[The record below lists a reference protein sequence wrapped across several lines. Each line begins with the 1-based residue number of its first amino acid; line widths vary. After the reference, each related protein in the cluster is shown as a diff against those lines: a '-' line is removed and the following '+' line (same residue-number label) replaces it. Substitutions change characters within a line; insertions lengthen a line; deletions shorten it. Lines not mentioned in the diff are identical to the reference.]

1 MFKKDLF
8 TKFTIEQLKDIL
20 ALVSTFEDKDDL
32 LMGISS
38 EIKCRELEKKQ
49 SLNSRFTIEMFKQ
62 YNMFYSDELK
72 VLVINGIRNLQD
84 LIDADL
90 NSMIG
95 MTESIKEKLSWARR
109 FYTLD
114 ANKSKAIQKSKKQ
127 L

>member
-1 MFKKDLF
+1 MLKKDLF

-38 EIKCRELEKKQ
+38 EIKCRKKKKKQ

-72 VLVINGIRNLQD
+72 VLEINGIRNLQD